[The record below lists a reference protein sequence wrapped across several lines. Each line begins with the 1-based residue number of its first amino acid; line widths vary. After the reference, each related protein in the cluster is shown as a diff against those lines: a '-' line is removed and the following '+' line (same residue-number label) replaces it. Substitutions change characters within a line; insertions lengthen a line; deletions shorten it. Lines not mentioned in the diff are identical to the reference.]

1 MNIVDKPEEITSTEA
16 TEIEK
21 NAKLTDEELAYILE
35 VKICQVDIYDKRWSR
50 ALMRILS
57 CHQNRVLAPILLS
70 RS

>member
-35 VKICQVDIYDKRWSR
+35 VKICQVDICDKR
-50 ALMRILS
+50 S
-57 CHQNRVLAPILLS
+57 CRWQK
-70 RS
+70 